1 MYTFNILIFGDVY
14 TNISINIEILH
25 VNSSKKIFNTKD
37 MGLNK
42 KHLNDKVY
50 ITDVKIIKN

>member
-25 VNSSKKIFNTKD
+25 VNSSKKIFNAKD
-37 MGLNK
+37 MGLNL

-50 ITDVKIIKN
+50 IAGEKLF